1 MLRINLLPHREIK
14 RAKHRQ
20 RFQSLLV
27 ASVLTALLMTY
38 AGYSYHVALLEEQQA
53 RNQQLQ
59 DAINTLNSK
68 LSNVENL
75 RNRRNALLERKR
87 LVEQLQYSR
96 TEAIQV
102 MDHLRHVLP
111 EGVFIKD
118 FRQSGNSISISGTA
132 LSSARISAFMRNL
145 NESEV
150 FTAPVLIEVKSTI
163 VDRVRANDFSMN
175 IDLKPPAANQNGEA
189 PQ

>member
-27 ASVLTALLMTY
+27 ASVFAALLMTY
-38 AGYSYHVALLEEQQA
+38 AGYSYHAGLIEEQQA

-59 DAINTLNSK
+59 NAINALNAK
-68 LSNVENL
+68 LTNVENL
-75 RNRRNALLERKR
+75 RKKRNALLERKK

-96 TEAIQV
+96 TEAIRIL
-102 MDHLRHVLP
+102 DHLRHVLP
-111 EGVFIKD
+111 EGVFIQD
-118 FRQSGNSISISGTA
+118 FRQSGNSISLSGTA
-132 LSSARISAFMRNL
+132 LSSARISSLMRNL
-145 NESEV
+145 NDSDV

-163 VDRVRANDFSMN
+163 IDRVRANSFIMN
-175 IDLKPPAANQNGEA
+175 IALKPPTVTTDRGASQ
-189 PQ
+189 

>member
-20 RFQSLLV
+20 RFQSLL
-27 ASVLTALLMTY
+27 AATLMSALLLAY
-38 AGYSYHVALLEEQQA
+38 GGYSFHVGLIEEQQA

-59 DAINTLNSK
+59 DAINTLSTK
-68 LSNVENL
+68 LTNIENL
-75 RNRRNALLERKR
+75 RNRRNALLERKQ

-96 TEAIQV
+96 TEAIRV
-102 MDHLRHVLP
+102 LDHLRLVLP

-118 FRQSGNSISISGTA
+118 FRQSGNSISLSGTA

-145 NESEV
+145 NESDV

-163 VDRVRANDFSMN
+163 VDRIRANDFSMN
-175 IDLKPPAANQNGEA
+175 IALKPPASTPDGE
-189 PQ
+189 PSK

>member
-20 RFQSLLV
+20 RFQSLLLV
-27 ASVLTALLMTY
+27 SVMIALSLAY
-38 AGYSYHVALLEEQQA
+38 GAYSYHISLIEEQQA

-59 DAINTLNSK
+59 DAINTLNTK
-68 LSNVENL
+68 LTNVENL
-75 RNRRNALLERKR
+75 RNRRNALLERKQ

-96 TEAIQV
+96 TEAIRV
-102 MDHLRHVLP
+102 LDHLRHVLP

-118 FRQSGNSISISGTA
+118 FRQSGNSISLSGTA

-145 NESEV
+145 SESEV
-150 FTAPVLIEVKSTI
+150 FAAPVLIEVKSAV

-175 IDLKPPAANQNGEA
+175 IALKPPAAKQNEEA